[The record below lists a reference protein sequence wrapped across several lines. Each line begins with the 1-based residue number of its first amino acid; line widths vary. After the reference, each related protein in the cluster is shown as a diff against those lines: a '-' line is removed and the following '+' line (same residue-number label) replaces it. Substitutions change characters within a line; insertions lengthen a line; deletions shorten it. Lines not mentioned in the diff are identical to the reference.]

1 MLKNVAPVIESAK
14 FSTTAGGKVTEITL
28 TFSEAVTVDA
38 DAFTVFVGDATTAT
52 KTTTAAVSD
61 KTTAVIKV
69 TSGLT
74 AEDIAEGITVKLAD
88 GKKVLDT
95 NENELKAFSV
105 KASY

>member
-38 DAFTVFVGDATTAT
+38 NAFTVFVGDATTAT
-52 KTTTAAVSD
+52 ATTTATVTD

-69 TSGLT
+69 TKGLT
-74 AEDIAEGITVKLAD
+74 TEDIAKGITVKLAD
-88 GKKVLDT
+88 GKKVVDAKGNL
-95 NENELKAFSV
+95 LKAFSV
-105 KASY
+105 KAN